1 MAKPKKSIQQDAIL
15 MQAAQAQDWKTA
27 ERRVRQFIRKNSR
40 DLEAL
45 LLLADIQMQKNDAT
59 EALAAFERVLQIQ
72 PDLPMAHFGR
82 GRTLLALKRTTEAID
97 SLELYAQ
104 SQPGDVEALINL
116 GICYLTARKSQQA
129 AECFTRAYDTGTLT
143 EDQSYFVRMALV
155 QAHRDDGALDDMR
168 EQAREIFKDFPS
180 SRAALWQLLTYGQK
194 GRVPLRVD
202 RL

>member
-15 MQAAQAQDWKTA
+15 MQAAQAKDWKTA

-45 LLLADIQMQKNDAT
+45 LLMADIQMQKNDAV
-59 EALAAFERVLQIQ
+59 EALAAFERVLQIE
-72 PDLPMAHFGR
+72 PNLPIAHFGR
-82 GRTLLALKRTTEAID
+82 GRTLLALNRADEAID
-97 SLELYAQ
+97 SLECYLVT
-104 SQPGDVEALINL
+104 QPGDAEALINL
-116 GICYLTARKSQQA
+116 GICHLTVRDPEKAAVCFSRAR
-129 AECFTRAYDTGTLT
+129 DTGALN

-155 QAHRDDGALDDMR
+155 QAHRDEGALEEMR
-168 EQAREIFKDFPS
+168 EEAREIFRDFPS
-180 SRAALWQLLTYGQK
+180 SRAALWQLLSYGQK